1 MPSSSSSSSLSVS
14 DALTNLS
21 KAATVALNAV
31 QGAHDQVYLEADRAR
46 VERDD
51 ALKALHDAQ
60 LDAKDLEG
68 REERWKAALDKSDLT
83 IKHQAETI
91 TQLRSEVQT
100 WKTQLTRFEESSR
113 QEIDSWKEQ
122 YRRAEHERARL
133 SARIEELI
141 AGQLAW
147 NAAAHVYTAPY
158 TPRIGYAE
166 IPEPSASSSGLTT
179 KRASTSHSRRAPG
192 TPRANG
198 HPPTL
203 DDEDDVPLTSA
214 RRPKANTTRNA
225 SQPERRSRA
234 AASPSRASTA
244 RRRDAVAATDVPQ
257 AGGSRATPRTPAGA
271 QTSMPP
277 RSQLIRRV
285 TAVIDVKEE
294 DDEEG
299 EGLDDL
305 DSVGSGSIYD
315 PDEHPPVA
323 AGSRRR
329 RGSNASA
336 RSKRTRRD
344 LDGEGEAEDQ
354 SVYEEEVRSERGSD
368 AEDDELL
375 LGPKTQPPRKPPR
388 TPSQG
393 QPGGTKPPRTG
404 GSARQVAG
412 STKKRKL
419 ADGDAGTAGGRPG
432 SAKAAK
438 SR

>member
-1 MPSSSSSSSLSVS
+1 MH
-14 DALTNLS
+14 NI
-21 KAATVALNAV
+21 
-31 QGAHDQVYLEADRAR
+31 HDQ
-46 VERDD
+46 
-51 ALKALHDAQ
+51 
-60 LDAKDLEG
+60 
-68 REERWKAALDKSDLT
+68 

-100 WKTQLTRFEESSR
+100 WKTQITRLEESSR

-141 AGQLAW
+141 AGQLAVRPSPRPKRTIRPNVASLPSFQW
-147 NAAAHVYTAPY
+147 NAAAHAYTAPY
-158 TPRIGYAE
+158 TPRIAYSE

-179 KRASTSHSRRAPG
+179 KRASTSHPRRAPG

-198 HPPTL
+198 HPLTL

-214 RRPKANTTRNA
+214 RKPKANTNRNA
-225 SQPERRSRA
+225 SQSERRSRA

-244 RRRDAVAATDVPQ
+244 RRRDAAATTDVSQ
-257 AGGSRATPRTPAGA
+257 ASGSRATPRTPAGA
-271 QTSMPP
+271 QTGMPP

-294 DDEEG
+294 DDDEG

-305 DSVGSGSIYD
+305 DSAGSGSMYD
-315 PDEHPPVA
+315 PEEHPPVA
-323 AGSRRR
+323 ASSRRR

-344 LDGEGEAEDQ
+344 LDDEEEVEDQ
-354 SVYEEEVRSERGSD
+354 GAYEEEVHSDRGSD

-375 LGPKTQPPRKPPR
+375 LGPKVSLPASPCLSLPLL
-388 TPSQG
+388 
-393 QPGGTKPPRTG
+393 
-404 GSARQVAG
+404 GSPC
-412 STKKRKL
+412 SF
-419 ADGDAGTAGGRPG
+419 D
-432 SAKAAK
+432 
-438 SR
+438 